1 MPLRDYFGMR
11 LITRTKRLMPDG
23 RVRYQTRVT
32 VLPPAVALSPL
43 ACLGLA
49 HWSPVRRID
58 SIQRSFTRNCESIHE
73 SLAHEFDSIDAKLD
87 ALIHI
92 DGDRHTQTSR
102 ESPAAVF
109 CHLVKGL
116 TVSRVDTGNE
126 DKAVARQQK
135 EDHGESGSKK
145 KGSAGT
151 A

>member
-49 HWSPVRRID
+49 HWSLVRRID
-58 SIQRSFTRNCESIHE
+58 SIRG
-73 SLAHEFDSIDAKLD
+73 SLAHEFDSINAKLD
-87 ALIHI
+87 ALIRL
-92 DGDRHTQTSR
+92 DGGRHTRTSR
-102 ESPAAVF
+102 ESPATVF
-109 CHLVKGL
+109 CHRVKA
-116 TVSRVDTGNE
+116 DTGNE
-126 DKAVARQQK
+126 GKAVARRQK
-135 EDHGESGSKK
+135 EDRGESGSKK